1 MDIKGVHDIYQL
13 RSTQNKNLTARRQQA
28 EDAQDAAATSGD
40 VIEISPEAALR
51 AKLGATVKPNAAEE
65 SMDARRLQSLRQKYL
80 GDACPVPGRDVAAAL
95 LNRIMPE
102 DKDGAE

>member
-28 EDAQDAAATSGD
+28 ESVRDAATSGD

-51 AKLGATVKPNAAEE
+51 AKLGAAARPGAAEE

-95 LNRIMPE
+95 LGRAAPE